1 MGNCT
6 SGTKKKRKGDSTT
19 NDKNSTNTTPNEDV
33 TYASID
39 HSTAKSS
46 RQTRAS
52 TVDDCDYATV
62 YMPAALQPQHES
74 EGSIKGDCEDDYV
87 LMG

>member
-6 SGTKKKRKGDSTT
+6 SGNKKKRKGDSTT
-19 NDKNSTNTTPNEDV
+19 KHKNNMNTKPNEDV

-39 HSTAKSS
+39 HSTANPS
-46 RQTRAS
+46 RTTRAAF
-52 TVDDCDYATV
+52 VDDCDYATV
-62 YMPAALQPQHES
+62 YVPAALQPQHES